1 MAQMIPWL
9 VFPDVVDVAELKS
22 NDRNPGAYNSTMTFF
37 KKFASGIA
45 VLIVGWVL
53 QGFGYDEQLGTNAL
67 QPESAVLGM
76 RLILGI
82 SIPICLVIAFLGAY
96 MIKITTRK
104 SERIRYFVQK
114 QRDNDLELLSTEE
127 QQELELLKKELF

>member
-1 MAQMIPWL
+1 M
-9 VFPDVVDVAELKS
+9 
-22 NDRNPGAYNSTMTFF
+22 
-37 KKFASGIA
+37 
-45 VLIVGWVL
+45 LIVGWVL

-114 QRDNDLELLSTEE
+114 QRDNELELLSTEE